1 MDIEERLQSI
11 LTTPMLTE
19 PVTTMTT
26 SLKPS
31 AWVSSACSNTAFTEE
46 MSGSKFALKRVAMSN
61 YQSKNPAG
69 AMSMT
74 MATCMPTLTPT
85 KPLMVT
91 LPVPFAPNTMPSSMI
106 PWMTLMQSLR
116 KTLTK
121 KMRTK
126 MMKMVKMRRTM
137 EKTPKT
143 STGTEPCN
151 DEGANLSF
159 VTLYNYLKQF

>member
-1 MDIEERLQSI
+1 MGN
-11 LTTPMLTE
+11 
-19 PVTTMTT
+19 
-26 SLKPS
+26 
-31 AWVSSACSNTAFTEE
+31 SACSNTAFGEE
-46 MSGSKFALKRVAMSN
+46 MSGSKNALMKMVRSN

-74 MATCMPTLTPT
+74 MVTCMLISTPT
-85 KPLMVT
+85 RTLMVS

-121 KMRTK
+121 KKRTK
-126 MMKMVKMRRTM
+126 MAKMRRTT
-137 EKTPKT
+137 EKTLKT
-143 STGTEPCN
+143 STDTEPCN

-159 VTLYNYLKQF
+159 VTLYNYLKQFLQV